1 MLRIQAVNLAEET
14 KQKVKSI
21 VNIAWKCILQ
31 KLSRTLGVQS
41 YMSTYIVY
49 ESNFLIGVICLLA
62 KFHYAKV
69 GTQDMLILIF

>member
-1 MLRIQAVNLAEET
+1 MLKIQAVNQAEET
-14 KQKVKSI
+14 KTEGEV
-21 VNIAWKCILQ
+21 LQ

-62 KFHYAKV
+62 KFHYEKV
-69 GTQDMLILIF
+69 GTQGMLILIFEFKL